1 MNLRKH
7 FWVIVYLKQALQLI
21 EDRAIHFH
29 LTQSQVFM
37 SSRDDYVNIAAI
49 HPHPVTRVTV
59 ELLNGTSWDAWDH
72 STPGRRSRD
81 YLVNPRRLPG
91 HFTLDSSLG
100 SVELQN
106 LTTPKVILGKLSQI
120 RFLLSMSGI
129 TEIFVHTHFLFG
141 FWYFLLTRL
150 ILFTSFIWTPTLTW
164 IWFTFMICILST
176 HCCTINLL
184 SSVLEHANV
193 PIVPVCN

>member
-1 MNLRKH
+1 MH
-7 FWVIVYLKQALQLI
+7 SYSSQALQLI

-29 LTQSQVFM
+29 FTQSQVFI

-49 HPHPVTRVTV
+49 HPHSVTRVTV
-59 ELLNGTSWDAWDH
+59 EVLNGTSWDAWDH
-72 STPGRRSRD
+72 STPGRRSRG

-91 HFTLDSSLG
+91 RFTLDSSLG

-106 LTTPKVILGKLSQI
+106 VTTPKVILGKLSEM

-141 FWYFLLTRL
+141 FWYFPLRGLIFLKVNMVHIYNLHFINPLLYNKFAL
-150 ILFTSFIWTPTLTW
+150 ISFWRCKCPY
-164 IWFTFMICILST
+164 
-176 HCCTINLL
+176 
-184 SSVLEHANV
+184 SSSL
-193 PIVPVCN
+193 